1 MEDGKVMINVLY
13 EDNHLLVVEKPI
25 NILVQKDNT
34 GDKDLLTILKNYIKE
49 KYNKPGNVYLGLVH
63 RLDRD
68 TAGLMIVAKSPLYA
82 AQWTKMI
89 GGKLVQKE
97 YTAIC
102 VGKLKNHKGII
113 RTAVIQHGNE
123 KPATT
128 HYNIIEEKII
138 KTEEDEFTI
147 TKYNLRLETGRM
159 HQIRIHLAKENCPII
174 ADDKHGN
181 FKINKKVRK
190 LGYKQLML
198 AATKLTIPINGKNC
212 IFEIPLPEHM
222 NIF

>member
-1 MEDGKVMINVLY
+1 MQLGY
-13 EDNHLLVVEKPI
+13 PI
-25 NILVQKDNT
+25 
-34 GDKDLLTILKNYIKE
+34 Y
-49 KYNKPGNVYLGLVH
+49 LVH

-102 VGKLKNHKGII
+102 VGKLKDHKGII

>member
-1 MEDGKVMINVLY
+1 MKQIPIIY
-13 EDNHLLVVEKPI
+13 ENEE
-25 NILVQKDNT
+25 IL
-34 GDKDLLTILKNYIKE
+34 II
-49 KYNKPGNVYLGLVH
+49 NKPVGIAVQGGKDIAHPLDKELPMQLGYPIYLVH

-128 HYNIIEEKII
+128 HYNIIEEKVI